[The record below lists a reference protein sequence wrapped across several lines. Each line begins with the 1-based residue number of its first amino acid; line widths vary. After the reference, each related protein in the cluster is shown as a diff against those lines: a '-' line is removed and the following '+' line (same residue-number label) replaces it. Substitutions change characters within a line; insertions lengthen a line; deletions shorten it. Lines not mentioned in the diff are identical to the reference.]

1 VKNLFIFN
9 VGMRGKNIPIL
20 VLLYMFSMQKILT
33 IFSLLILFS
42 SCFRTSMES
51 KEEILKAQIR
61 DSLRVDSINKRRNIP
76 DTAIVSFQRANICD
90 DKLMVVFDRVKV
102 LSGKEA
108 AEYSLRHKRFGNNLN
123 VVINKEVTLETLA
136 MDEKA
141 PVYVFKKNLD
151 PNTPAEEAYDYVEKE
166 YDIIRN
172 KDVFAVNQVIEI
184 IILHRSIIYA
194 KQKELE

>member
-1 VKNLFIFN
+1 
-9 VGMRGKNIPIL
+9 
-20 VLLYMFSMQKILT
+20 MQKILT

-90 DKLMVVFDRVKV
+90 GKLMVVFDRVKV